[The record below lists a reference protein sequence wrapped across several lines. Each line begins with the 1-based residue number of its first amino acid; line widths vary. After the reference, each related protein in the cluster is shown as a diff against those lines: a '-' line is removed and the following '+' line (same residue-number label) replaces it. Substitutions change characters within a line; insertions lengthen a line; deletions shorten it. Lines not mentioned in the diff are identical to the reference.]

1 METFEAV
8 VLGGGIAGLSAAYAL
23 TKQGIRP
30 LVLEQRGSC
39 GGLLVGAD
47 FEGVRVDLGA
57 ESFAARATEV
67 HELCQELGLREVAPS
82 GSSWIF
88 TPDGQGQA
96 TRIAHG
102 VLGIPANL
110 QDPALQALTAEER
123 ARLELDLTMPAEVGA
138 DAKTLDILVAT
149 RMGEAALEKLVAP
162 VAGGI
167 HSAPLNQLAV
177 DTVAPG
183 LREALLETGSLLKAT
198 AKLRGEKPGK
208 PAVFSVE
215 GGMFRLPEALLAH
228 LEQAG
233 AQVATHT
240 RATAISQAE
249 GGYEVT
255 VVATKAGDKGP
266 VDAGDERTILAR
278 QLVVAVDSAPALT
291 LLAGI
296 EPLTEVVADWQ
307 VPRGADM
314 CGVTL
319 CVRDE
324 RLDQAPRGSGMLV
337 AAPTTEDPI
346 TWAKALTHY
355 SCKWQWAG
363 SELTEKVGAHTHI
376 LRISYGRRGEQPRS
390 HSVQEAVA
398 DAAILLG
405 FEPAEVIDGKV
416 IHWGQAIVPH
426 TPEHR
431 ERAAALKKAVADVQ
445 SLQVVGAWVAGTG
458 LAAVVPDALKGE
470 E

>member
-8 VLGGGIAGLSAAYAL
+8 VLGGGIAGLSAAYQL
-23 TKQGIRP
+23 TKQDIRP
-30 LVLEQRGSC
+30 LVVEQRGSC

-67 HELCQELGLREVAPS
+67 RELCQELGLKEVAPT

-88 TPDGQGQA
+88 APDGQGQA

-110 QDPALQALTAEER
+110 EDPALEALTADER

-183 LREALLETGSLLKAT
+183 LRKALLETGSLVKAA

-208 PAVFSVE
+208 PAVYSIE
-215 GGMFRLPEALLAH
+215 GGMFRLPETLLAK
-228 LEQAG
+228 LTEAG

-240 RATAISQAE
+240 RAQAIAQVE
-249 GGYEVT
+249 GGFAVT
-255 VVATKAGDKGP
+255 VHDTKSGKTGP
-266 VDAGDERTILAR
+266 EDAGNERTILAKR
-278 QLVVAVDSAPALT
+278 LVVAVDSEPALK

-296 EPLTEVVADWQ
+296 EPLTQIVEGWQ

-337 AAPTTEDPI
+337 AAPTTDNPV

-363 SELTEKVGAHTHI
+363 SELAEKVGAHTHI
-376 LRISYGRRGEQPRS
+376 LRLSYGRRGEQPRS